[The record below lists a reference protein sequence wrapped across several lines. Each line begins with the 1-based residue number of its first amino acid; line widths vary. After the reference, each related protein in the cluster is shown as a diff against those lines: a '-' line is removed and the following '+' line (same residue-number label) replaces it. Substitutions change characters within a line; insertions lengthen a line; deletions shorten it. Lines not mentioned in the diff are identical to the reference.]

1 MVSWVG
7 ADQAQ
12 SLGAAWER
20 LTGVA
25 GWVTSFQPQ
34 RVELAG
40 LKNLTSTLIGRFAL
54 SASVDD
60 SRKTLVVPPETAA
73 EIAVLKG
80 IVSVHVMS
88 HTARQPIY
96 LAQRTMLMAL
106 AEHLYSHP
114 ESLDP
119 VFAGDWSI
127 APTPEAKKRVVV
139 DQVASLTDQ
148 SATALHER
156 LCS

>member
-7 ADQAQ
+7 PDQAD

-20 LTGVA
+20 LTGVT
-25 GWVTSFQPQ
+25 GWVTSFRPQ
-34 RVELAG
+34 RAELAR

-54 SASVDD
+54 SAVVDGT
-60 SRKTLVVPPETAA
+60 RKTLVVPPETAA
-73 EIAVLKG
+73 EITVLKG
-80 IVSVHVMS
+80 IVSVHVMA

-96 LAQRTMLMAL
+96 LEQRAMLISL

-119 VFAGDWSI
+119 VFSGDWTL
-127 APTPEAKKRVVV
+127 ATTPAERKRVVS